1 MCFLFLIKAFQAL
14 TQQTLLTSALVTLI
28 SESKGGKVEING
40 KTPSWQTVPIIG
52 GAGQRAQT
60 ARGARGRAASSC
72 YNAGIKRERCTTA
85 ERLYPFLHGPRSLA
99 TATVEKELWNCRAGM
114 TARLRRGSWTRWC
127 QSPQTQQQLSGGSE
141 LCVRVLQISTM
152 SRQLEVKHKYL
163 L

>member
-1 MCFLFLIKAFQAL
+1 MCFLFLFKAFQAL
-14 TQQTLLTSALVTLI
+14 TQQTLLTSALVTVI

-40 KTPSWQTVPIIG
+40 KTPSWQTVPILG

-85 ERLYPFLHGPRSLA
+85 ERLYPFLHGPCSLA

-114 TARLRRGSWTRWC
+114 TARLRWVPGHIDAKGHRLSNSLAAALCCAFVFFRFLQWAGS
-127 QSPQTQQQLSGGSE
+127 
-141 LCVRVLQISTM
+141 
-152 SRQLEVKHKYL
+152 
-163 L
+163 